1 MFEQDKTS
9 EIISFLNS
17 LLIENK
23 NEKFK
28 TLYREAVKELE
39 LRSPLLAI
47 LYKYKETFDG
57 VE

>member
-1 MFEQDKTS
+1 MFEKDKTS

-23 NEKFK
+23 NENFK

-39 LRSPLLAI
+39 LRSPLLAM
-47 LYKYKETFDG
+47 LYKYKETLDG